1 MSSKVKVKFLK
12 NLLKTDEVI
21 NDMKDS
27 IKRNLDAQ
35 LEIQR
40 KTRQTLQGNFSIFLH
55 GVPNWC
61 VLDSAIAQN
70 EGHVNEWEIASEFM
84 NNFKAI

>member
-40 KTRQTLQGNFSIFLH
+40 KTRQTLQGNFLNFWH

-61 VLDSAIAQN
+61 VLDSAIVQD

>member
-40 KTRQTLQGNFSIFLH
+40 KTRQTLQGYFLNFSKL
-55 GVPNWC
+55 VRTR
-61 VLDSAIAQN
+61 
-70 EGHVNEWEIASEFM
+70 
-84 NNFKAI
+84 

>member
-1 MSSKVKVKFLK
+1 MIGIIGRGYSKVKVTYLK
-12 NLLKTDEVI
+12 NYLKTDEVI

-40 KTRQTLQGNFSIFLH
+40 KTRQTLQGEL
-55 GVPNWC
+55 P
-61 VLDSAIAQN
+61 
-70 EGHVNEWEIASEFM
+70 
-84 NNFKAI
+84 

>member
-1 MSSKVKVKFLK
+1 MFQINSDLFSEQFLHVLK

-40 KTRQTLQGNFSIFLH
+40 KTRQTLQGYF
-55 GVPNWC
+55 
-61 VLDSAIAQN
+61 
-70 EGHVNEWEIASEFM
+70 
-84 NNFKAI
+84 

>member
-40 KTRQTLQGNFSIFLH
+40 KTRQTLQGYFL
-55 GVPNWC
+55 
-61 VLDSAIAQN
+61 
-70 EGHVNEWEIASEFM
+70 
-84 NNFKAI
+84 

>member
-40 KTRQTLQGNFSIFLH
+40 KTRQTLQGYFLKF
-55 GVPNWC
+55 
-61 VLDSAIAQN
+61 LTRDSKLVRIR
-70 EGHVNEWEIASEFM
+70 
-84 NNFKAI
+84 